1 MFFSSQKTHII
12 FVIVSINYSWVS
24 QLDHRI
30 VMSSVFDGRWKFDQI
45 MSNQNKVFWGVG
57 KSQGS
62 RFGLPRFTSGL
73 KRSFSGG
80 LTSYF
85 SFWFDFT
92 PCLPAVRQPRG
103 FSPSPGEPAPAQQF
117 PFAIV
122 FYHARSF
129 SSTIIE
135 ESLPLPDWERAFVLA
150 AVDLP
155 PQSRPGRPR
164 VL

>member
-1 MFFSSQKTHII
+1 MCLLFWPFKNSDNLGFLKTHHTGLGEEICFFSSQKTHIM

-62 RFGLPRFTSGL
+62 RFGLPCFTSGL
-73 KRSFSGG
+73 KWSISGG

-92 PCLPAVRQPRG
+92 PWLPAVQQPRG
-103 FSPSPGEPAPAQQF
+103 FSPSPDEPTPAQQF
-117 PFAIV
+117 PFEVV
-122 FYHARSF
+122 FYHSRSF
-129 SSTIIE
+129 F
-135 ESLPLPDWERAFVLA
+135 PA
-150 AVDLP
+150 
-155 PQSRPGRPR
+155 Q
-164 VL
+164 